1 MQHDNFSSAESVTG
15 HLYNAFF
22 TLMQGIPAN
31 EELPDESDTVHE
43 EFQVT
48 FTEELADLTEEI
60 EVENVAMGIEETKEG
75 NKEHELLY
83 EDSRITV
90 GESLLLTMAFV
101 IRHKLSMVATNDLI
115 SLLELHCPKGN
126 NAAKALGQFREY
138 FKYLKH
144 PMKKHFCCCNPKCQ
158 VYISDGK
165 PKNGDVCRI
174 CSTPLSEESF
184 FIELPV
190 EDQLQTIL
198 SRKFYNTCACN
209 TLCL

>member
-1 MQHDNFSSAESVTG
+1 MQDDNFSSAESVTG
-15 HLYNAFF
+15 HLYNDFF

-90 GESLLLTMAFV
+90 GESLLLSTQIWRLLCSSV
-101 IRHKLSMVATNDLI
+101 VATSKICRGRSKNSSRVESQGYFVSWRQFFRIDL
-115 SLLELHCPKGN
+115 SSCTKR
-126 NAAKALGQFREY
+126 Q
-138 FKYLKH
+138 
-144 PMKKHFCCCNPKCQ
+144 
-158 VYISDGK
+158 
-165 PKNGDVCRI
+165 
-174 CSTPLSEESF
+174 
-184 FIELPV
+184 
-190 EDQLQTIL
+190 
-198 SRKFYNTCACN
+198 NTCCASV
-209 TLCL
+209 CLAIFMLKNQLYSYQKTITTTNQKKVKPTISAL